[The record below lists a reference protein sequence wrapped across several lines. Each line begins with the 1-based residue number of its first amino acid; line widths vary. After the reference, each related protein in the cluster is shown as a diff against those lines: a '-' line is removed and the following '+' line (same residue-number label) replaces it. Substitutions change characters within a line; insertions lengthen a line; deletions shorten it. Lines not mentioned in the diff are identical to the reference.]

1 MIEKLIKCIEEKKF
15 SELEDLWV
23 ELVED
28 NNITIEQYL
37 QIADKLKEIK
47 ESSRAFTL
55 LEILASH
62 LENQGKIDKAIKV
75 YKHMVYFTNNE
86 QQIRKEIV
94 NLYKKKYR
102 DNIRIEKFIELS
114 GLEKG
119 EHFYKSVERIE
130 EFLKFDIGRLFYFER
145 YGIGEVIA
153 MNPDKKDLVLNF
165 AKQKDYYVKFEVAH
179 GLLIPLSE
187 EHFLYKKYRNIEE
200 LKKLLKEDPLIFIKY
215 LLKSFN
221 KSLSSSEIKL
231 HLSGIIEENELDK
244 FWERIR
250 KQLEKDREVKV
261 ETIKGQ
267 KVYQIVEGIDKKE
280 FYLEQFQKAD
290 IDAKYS
296 LTEQCLKNLPEIA
309 DTMLTALVTTGNEI
323 YKDHPARALD
333 IYFLCQDHKKEGLFY
348 TLDDLL
354 QYDSNENILLNLIS
368 IDHKIRLL
376 MIIKQREP
384 QNWQAIFEKIL
395 FAVDDVRLLDRIE
408 EHLNKAESDIK
419 KIYHTIFLMPQKFPA
434 QFQWLLKKV
443 SQGKLLE
450 FITPAYF
457 ARLVNNLDT
466 IKGLKQP
473 FLKAIT
479 LERFDNLI
487 QQAGNQEVLTIRD
500 ALIKCST
507 LNAYEKSNY
516 LKIINFHFP
525 ELQEEKN
532 NFIYAT
538 YEALVKKKEELE
550 QLLKIEIPKN
560 KEEISR
566 AREYGD
572 LSENFEYKAAKEKQ
586 DQLYQKVRT
595 IEAELQQVKI
605 IDFSNLDTSKVTIG
619 TKVTLKGLQD
629 HNTIDY
635 TILGRWE
642 SDLKNNIISNE
653 SPLVKDSLLNKKI
666 GDRIEIEG
674 KLYEI
679 ISIEPAKK

>member
-15 SELEDLWV
+15 SELEDLWF
-23 ELVED
+23 ELLEND
-28 NNITIEQYL
+28 KIPIEQYL
-37 QIADKLKEIK
+37 QVADKLKEIK
-47 ESSRAFTL
+47 ESARAFAL
-55 LEILASH
+55 LEILASQF
-62 LENQGKIDKAIKV
+62 ENQAKIDKAIEV

-94 NLYKKKYR
+94 KLYKKRYK

-119 EHFYKSVERIE
+119 EHFFKSVERID
-130 EFLKFDIGRLFYFER
+130 EFLKFDIGRLFYFDR

-153 MNPDKKDLVLNF
+153 MNPDRKDLVLNF
-165 AKQKDYYVKFEVAH
+165 EKQKDYYVKFDVAH
-179 GLLIPLSE
+179 GLLTPLSE

-200 LKKLLKEDPLIFIKY
+200 LKKLLKEDPFILIKY

-221 KSLSSSEIKL
+221 KPLSSSEIKM
-231 HLSGIIEENELDK
+231 HLSGIVEENELDR
-244 FWERIR
+244 FWEKIR

-267 KVYQIVEGIDKKE
+267 KVYQFVEGIDKKE
-280 FYLEQFQKAD
+280 LYLEQFQKAD
-290 IDAKYS
+290 IDGKYS
-296 LTEQCLKNLPEIA
+296 LTEQCLKNLPETA
-309 DTMLTALVTTGNEI
+309 DTMLTALVTAGNEI

-333 IYFLCQDHKKEGLFY
+333 IYFLCQDYKKEGLSY
-348 TLDDLL
+348 TVDDLL
-354 QYDSNENILLNLIS
+354 QYGTYEKLLLNLIS

-376 MIIKQREP
+376 EIIKQREP
-384 QNWQAIFEKIL
+384 QNWQAIFEKII
-395 FAVDDVRLLDRIE
+395 FTVDDTRLLDKIE
-408 EHLNKAESDIK
+408 EQLQSSESDIK

-434 QFQWLLKKV
+434 QIQWLLKKV
-443 SQGKLLE
+443 SQGKLSE
-450 FITPAYF
+450 FITPAYLS
-457 ARLVNNLDT
+457 RLVNNLDN

-479 LERFDNLI
+479 LERFDDLI
-487 QQAGNQEVLTIRD
+487 QEADNQEVLTIRD
-500 ALIKCST
+500 AFIKCSA

-516 LKIINFHFP
+516 LKIIDFHFP
-525 ELQEEKN
+525 EFQEDKK

-560 KEEISR
+560 KEEIGR

-572 LSENFEYKAAKEKQ
+572 LSENFEYKAAKERQ

-605 IDFSNLDTSKVTIG
+605 IDFSNLDTSKVSVG
-619 TKVTLKGLQD
+619 TKVTLKGLED
-629 HNTIDY
+629 YNTIDY

-653 SPLVKDSLLNKKI
+653 SPLAKDSLLNKKI